1 MRSCGRSASPA
12 GPGRGGGSQARGGST
27 SERTGDGTGQETG
40 PGSRAGRWSRA
51 GAGRER
57 GLRPGRPARASG
69 PDSRR
74 LPRPWTP
81 KKQAMGTG
89 PEIHREPGAVSA
101 GAAAWWG

>member
-1 MRSCGRSASPA
+1 MQNQYNYMHNPSHLGFLPHIDVRS
-12 GPGRGGGSQARGGST
+12 
-27 SERTGDGTGQETG
+27 
-40 PGSRAGRWSRA
+40 
-51 GAGRER
+51 
-57 GLRPGRPARASG
+57 ARASG